1 MRMTFTDVNSQAKFL
16 GEGPCKSRVDVETQD
31 AKPFLYV
38 MDGIQKAGAEAWVR
52 IIHKDIYGKV
62 NPVIPNSTNPYI
74 PFSTIITNKSGIK
87 EASLCYTTDGNQW
100 FEVKLTAN
108 GNCWHA
114 DVPLSDFTGGQPIP
128 ANGIQVSY
136 YLSATSNN
144 GKTVTKPIN
153 AQKGSLYDFTIT
165 SAVEY
170 DKNQFDYATEPAP
183 VDQIKFYIANS
194 LIREDTSVEP
204 TPTGIVEI
212 EDGNGGMD
220 NVRKG

>member
-1 MRMTFTDVNSQAKFL
+1 M
-16 GEGPCKSRVDVETQD
+16 
-31 AKPFLYV
+31 
-38 MDGIQKAGAEAWVR
+38 
-52 IIHKDIYGKV
+52 
-62 NPVIPNSTNPYI
+62 
-74 PFSTIITNKSGIK
+74 
-87 EASLCYTTDGNQW
+87 
-100 FEVKLTAN
+100 
-108 GNCWHA
+108 
-114 DVPLSDFTGGQPIP
+114 
-128 ANGIQVSY
+128 SY

-153 AQKGSLYDFTIT
+153 AQKGSLYGFTIT

-170 DKNQFDYATEPAP
+170 DKNQFDYTTEPVP

-220 NVRKG
+220 NVRKGWYTISGMPLTQKPTAKGIYIYNGNKVVIK